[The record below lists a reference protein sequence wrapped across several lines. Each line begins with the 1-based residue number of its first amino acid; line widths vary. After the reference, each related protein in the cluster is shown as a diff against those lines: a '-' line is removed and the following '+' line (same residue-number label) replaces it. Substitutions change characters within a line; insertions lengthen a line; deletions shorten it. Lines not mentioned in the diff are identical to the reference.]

1 MNVKRYARVAIAL
14 ASCTLITAPVVQAS
28 VPHEAGSYSQIQ
40 GDDHARTT
48 SATVVT
54 PIVAVG
60 DDHARSAS
68 ATVAVATPT
77 FTKGDDHAVSTPA
90 TVAVA
95 TPGFTKGDDHARST
109 AAVAFPPHGSFPVP
123 SDQTSSAQIAA
134 SASGGFDWE
143 DAGVGFGTAAG
154 IALLAGGLMMST
166 RKLRGLRTSSV

>member
-1 MNVKRYARVAIAL
+1 MNVKRHARFAIAL

-77 FTKGDDHAVSTPA
+77 FTKGDDHAISTPA
-90 TVAVA
+90 TTV
-95 TPGFTKGDDHARST
+95 
-109 AAVAFPPHGSFPVP
+109 AVAFPPHGSFPVP

-134 SASGGFDWE
+134 SASGGFDWD

-166 RKLRGLRTSSV
+166 RKLRGPRTSSV